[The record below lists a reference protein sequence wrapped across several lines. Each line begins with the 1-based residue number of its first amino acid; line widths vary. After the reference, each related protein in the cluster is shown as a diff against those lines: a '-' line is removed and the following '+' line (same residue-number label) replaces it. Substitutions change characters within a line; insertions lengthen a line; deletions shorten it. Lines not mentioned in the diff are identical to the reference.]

1 MCLSAL
7 GVPAAGSGCA
17 GRERTARWKQWEY
30 DESQVQT
37 PAQQIEAHHGR
48 QRDSSALT
56 APARSVPT
64 EMLSNTMTEGERRRL
79 QQRLADEMR
88 DLAQRQRDD
97 VAEFER
103 QGANPPRA
111 D

>member
-1 MCLSAL
+1 M
-7 GVPAAGSGCA
+7 AGSGCA
-17 GRERTARWKQWEY
+17 GRERTTRWKQWEY
-30 DESQVQT
+30 DESLVQT
-37 PAQQIEAHHGR
+37 PVQQIEAHHAW
-48 QRDSSALT
+48 QHDSSALT
-56 APARSVPT
+56 APARSVPA
-64 EMLSNTMTEGERRRL
+64 EMLSNTMTEGERHRL

-103 QGANPPRA
+103 QGANPARA